1 MALEAQKCLWRLL
14 RIRHPGDEA
23 RLDALERA
31 VLLEAGVRLVR
42 DRPLDKYEKVRQLR
56 ERLGCR
62 LTGAWVRAEAR
73 QVQLVG
79 WWQRRRRQ
87 QQMECEEEQA
97 LAREAAQVDS
107 DDGHSESVTPAA
119 LSRCSSSLSLSRA
132 ASTPASIA
140 LDRLAMHSEAGDWD
154 LLSAVSPLTSCDGS
168 LDERSEGGMSSE
180 RRRKEAPAARAA
192 MLDPVRMQ
200 LSFDDDA
207 DPHPA
212 DPHMHTL
219 VLGDERAMLEDPHT
233 HLRPLLFL
241 HGHSMSSVFFRHLFR
256 DLVHNNRYV
265 VYAVDLLG
273 WGRSSRPPFDELGER
288 SGRRCRR
295 PDREH
300 QVELAISFMVDALD
314 AFLQHSGIT
323 PWCRRNATSFD
334 IVAHSLGAYTAAQY
348 VAARPQAPV
357 RNLILVTPAGV
368 TARQS
373 YIRALYFKTTPQ
385 LVARR
390 AGLLGYLL
398 FLIKWPRRDRG
409 FQSRLLQQYTY
420 GMATRAGNRSGDAAF
435 STLVRVSHRQRQATC
450 LRPLAGVDGL
460 LRRLPRC
467 VRGEIR
473 IIAGERD
480 PLIPVQDMHLA
491 LREMQMSGHAKA
503 RASLHVLPQCG
514 HVPFVE
520 DPVAFLAAS
529 GLLEKQGA
537 EGEALAS

>member
-42 DRPLDKYEKVRQLR
+42 DRPLDKYEKLRQLR
-56 ERLGCR
+56 ERLGR
-62 LTGAWVRAEAR
+62 RQKGEWVRAEAR

-79 WWQRRRRQ
+79 WWQRRRQQQQQ

-97 LAREAAQVDS
+97 LAREQAPADA
-107 DDGHSESVTPAA
+107 DEEHSASVTPAA
-119 LSRCSSSLSLSRA
+119 LSRCSSSLSLSGA

-140 LDRLAMHSEAGDWD
+140 LDGLVMRSEAGDWD

-180 RRRKEAPAARAA
+180 RRRKETSAARAA
-192 MLDPVRMQ
+192 MLDPVRLQ
-200 LSFDDDA
+200 LSFNDAA

-256 DLVHNNRYV
+256 DLVHSNRYV

-288 SGRRCRR
+288 SGRCCRR
-295 PDREH
+295 LDRER

-314 AFLQHSGIT
+314 AFLQHSRGCAAAGAGAQPHSGDAGRCHRSPELHPCALFQNHPAAGGT
-323 PWCRRNATSFD
+323 PRRPPRLSTVLD
-334 IVAHSLGAYTAAQY
+334 Q
-348 VAARPQAPV
+348 VAAAGSRLPVAPLAAVHLRHGHTRGQPQRRRRLFHTRAGVASTATGDLP
-357 RNLILVTPAGV
+357 TPAGWRGRLAAPAAALRARRDPHYRRRARPAHPGAGNAPGAAGDANER
-368 TARQS
+368 ARQS
-373 YIRALYFKTTPQ
+373 
-385 LVARR
+385 
-390 AGLLGYLL
+390 
-398 FLIKWPRRDRG
+398 
-409 FQSRLLQQYTY
+409 
-420 GMATRAGNRSGDAAF
+420 TREPACPAA
-435 STLVRVSHRQRQATC
+435 VRPCA
-450 LRPLAGVDGL
+450 
-460 LRRLPRC
+460 
-467 VRGEIR
+467 
-473 IIAGERD
+473 
-480 PLIPVQDMHLA
+480 
-491 LREMQMSGHAKA
+491 
-503 RASLHVLPQCG
+503 
-514 HVPFVE
+514 FVE
-520 DPVAFLAAS
+520 DPAAFLTAS
-529 GLLEKQGA
+529 GLLGMEGT
-537 EGEALAS
+537 EGEALAN